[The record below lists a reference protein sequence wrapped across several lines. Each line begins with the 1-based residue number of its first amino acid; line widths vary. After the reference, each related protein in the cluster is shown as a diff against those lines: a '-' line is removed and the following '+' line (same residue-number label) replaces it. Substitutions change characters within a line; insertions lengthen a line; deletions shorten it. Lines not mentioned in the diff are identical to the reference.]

1 MAIQVSIV
9 EDDEQIR
16 TSLFDLIS
24 DAPGYSCVAAYPT
37 AEQALKFLPSHPPD
51 VVLVD
56 IHLPKMSGVECARRL
71 KAELPDLQIVM
82 HTVYEDSETIFQAL
96 EAGASG
102 YLLKRTP
109 PAKLLEALA
118 EVRQGGAPMSMHIA
132 RKVVQSFR
140 RRPSTEASESLAAR
154 EQEVLDYVAQGY
166 INKEIADAMGLSV
179 ETVRGYLKNIYDKLH
194 VRSRTEAVVK
204 YLGK

>member
-1 MAIQVSIV
+1 MSIRVSIV
-9 EDDEQIR
+9 EDDAQIR
-16 TSLFDLIS
+16 KSLSDLIA

-37 AEQALKFLPSHPPD
+37 AEQALKFIPHETPE
-51 VVLVD
+51 VVLLD

-71 KAELPDLQIVM
+71 KAALPGLQIVM
-82 HTVYEDSETIFQAL
+82 HTVYEDSETVFQAL

-132 RKVVQSFR
+132 RKVVQSFQK
-140 RRPSTEASESLAAR
+140 RPSAKASENLTAR

-166 INKEIADAMGLSV
+166 INKEIADAMRLSV